1 MDGGNPLGVTVL
13 AFLTPFK
20 FTQGVPEFDG
30 LVSTGGDDLSVVGGE
45 SDGKYVVLVSSES
58 GGGDTSFKIPKSEGL
73 VPRSGDGELAATADD
88 DVTDEVVVALQSFHW
103 VSVSFTVS
111 VQLPDDEGL
120 VSG

>member
-73 VPRSGDGELAATADD
+73 VPRSGDGELTAAADD
-88 DVTDEVVVALQSFHW
+88 DVTDKVVVALQSFHW
-103 VSVSFTVS
+103 VSVSFTIS
-111 VQLPDDEGL
+111 VQLPDDQGL